1 MKKKQII
8 NEVGIGPKT
17 RQSDRKI
24 SPEEL
29 KKKRQNINGIFFH
42 EKKKQQQ
49 KNYNRDLVVHI
60 KDI

>member
-29 KKKRQNINGIFFH
+29 KKRQTINGIFFN
-42 EKKKQQQ
+42 EKNNNSRK
-49 KNYNRDLVVHI
+49 I
-60 KDI
+60 KTGNTQAIQ

>member
-1 MKKKQII
+1 MTMKKKQII

-42 EKKKQQQ
+42 EKKKTTAE
-49 KNYNRDLVVHI
+49 KL
-60 KDI
+60 